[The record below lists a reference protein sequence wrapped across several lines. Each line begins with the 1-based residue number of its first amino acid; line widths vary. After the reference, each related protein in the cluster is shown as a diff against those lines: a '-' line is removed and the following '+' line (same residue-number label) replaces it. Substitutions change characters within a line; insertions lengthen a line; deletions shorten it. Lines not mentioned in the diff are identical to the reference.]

1 MKKICLLY
9 YICVCIFVS
18 CILFVSGIYWFF
30 SIGFSIIF
38 TAINLL
44 YAPPL
49 HGVFP
54 SVSCH
59 ICFNVSFTY
68 LVLFTPFIN
77 TILGSVYSACSTI
90 VGRCLLASSWY
101 SSCVFAVGSSVSIM
115 CMCISDVFGSVHIL
129 SIICCIGF
137 ISESQISFMLS
148 ILSCL

>member
-1 MKKICLLY
+1 MHRAVVAKDPGHVLCFFFL
-9 YICVCIFVS
+9 ICVCDYVYIPGYGAKSLYIFFKGVLNEKNLLTLLYMCMYIRFLYFV
-18 CILFVSGIYWFF
+18 CIRYLLIF

-68 LVLFTPFIN
+68 LVLFTPFVN

-90 VGRCLLASSWY
+90 VGRCLLASS
-101 SSCVFAVGSSVSIM
+101 
-115 CMCISDVFGSVHIL
+115 
-129 SIICCIGF
+129 
-137 ISESQISFMLS
+137 
-148 ILSCL
+148 